1 MPYEICLPSPGE
13 SITEAE
19 VASWMKEDGEFVE
32 KDEVI
37 CEVETDKASLEISAE
52 RSGTLRIQVQE
63 GAVVEVG
70 AILALIEEGDQKPQA
85 SLKEDEADAEAS
97 LVSKDTEA
105 TKVSVAEGHGP
116 AVTRL
121 VEEND
126 LDVTKLAS
134 TGKDGRVTK
143 GDVLNHLSGISKDIL
158 PIQSSNSEQK
168 VVKSEKPQVKNV
180 LHGSTRQE
188 NPVKMT
194 RLRRKI
200 ADRLKEVQNT
210 AAILTTFNEVDM
222 SSIMDLRKRYKD
234 DFKVKYGVN
243 LGFMSLFTKAA
254 VIALQKYPVVNSELR
269 GDELIYRNYNDI
281 GIAVGTDRG
290 LVVPVVRD
298 ADKMSLSQIELEI
311 MRLAIKAREGKLGID
326 DMSGGTF
333 TISNGGVYGSMLST
347 PILNAPQTAI
357 MGMHNIVKR
366 PIAVGDQVVV
376 RPVMYLALSYDHRVI
391 DGSEA
396 VQFLVA
402 IKNCIEDPSRM
413 LLELA

>member
-70 AILALIEEGDQKPQA
+70 AILAIIEEGDQKPQA
-85 SLKEDEADAEAS
+85 SLKADEADAEAS

>member
-1 MPYEICLPSPGE
+1 MPYEIYLPSPGE

-52 RSGTLRIQVQE
+52 CSGTLRIQVEE
-63 GAVVEVG
+63 GSVVEVG
-70 AILALIEEGDQKPQA
+70 AILAVIEEGGGKPQA
-85 SLKEDEADAEAS
+85 VDTGSEDEVAS
-97 LVSKDTEA
+97 IVKDT
-105 TKVSVAEGHGP
+105 TTTQVNVAEGHGP
-116 AVTRL
+116 AVSRL
-121 VEEND
+121 VEENNVD
-126 LDVTKLAS
+126 LTQVSS

-143 GDVLNHLSGISKDIL
+143 GDLLNHLSGTSKLDK
-158 PIQSSNSEQK
+158 SSQNKSLEQK
-168 VVKSEKPQVKNV
+168 VTKAENPQATSPLQGV
-180 LHGSTRQE
+180 SRQE

-194 RLRRKI
+194 RIRRKI

-222 SSIMDLRKRYKD
+222 SNIMDLRKRYKE
-234 DFKVKYGVN
+234 DFKAKYGVN

-254 VIALQKYPVVNSELR
+254 VIALQKFPVVNSELR
-269 GDELIYRNYNDI
+269 GDELVYRNYNDI

-311 MRLAIKAREGKLGID
+311 IRLAGKAREGKLGID

>member
-1 MPYEICLPSPGE
+1 MPYEIYLPSPGE

-37 CEVETDKASLEISAE
+37 CEIETDKASLEISAE
-52 RSGTLRIQVQE
+52 CSGTLRIQVEE
-63 GAVVEVG
+63 GSVVEVG
-70 AILALIEEGDQKPQA
+70 AILAVIEEGGAKSQT
-85 SLKEDEADAEAS
+85 ADTGGEVEVPS
-97 LVSKDTEA
+97 IVKDA
-105 TKVSVAEGHGP
+105 TTTQVSVAEGHGP

-121 VEEND
+121 VEENNVD
-126 LDVTKLAS
+126 LTQVPS

-143 GDVLNHLSGISKDIL
+143 GDLLNHLSGTSKLDK
-158 PIQSSNSEQK
+158 SSQNKSPEQK
-168 VVKSEKPQVKNV
+168 VTKAENPQAAN
-180 LHGSTRQE
+180 LLQGISRQE

-194 RLRRKI
+194 RIRRKI

-222 SSIMDLRKRYKD
+222 SNIMDLRKRYKE
-234 DFKVKYGVN
+234 DFKAKYGVN

-254 VIALQKYPVVNSELR
+254 VIALQKFPVVNSELR
-269 GDELIYRNYNDI
+269 GDELVYRNYNDI

-311 MRLAIKAREGKLGID
+311 IRLAGKAREGKLGID

>member
-180 LHGSTRQE
+180 LHSSTRQE